1 MKQNTAGAYHE
12 ARMGLSDR
20 ELVKSALAGDGSAF
34 QSIVERYQR
43 LVFNIV
49 FHYLGRREEVE
60 DIAQD
65 VFLRVYRSLSRYD
78 PERPLK
84 AWVSRITANACLD
97 ELRKRKIRKTQLF
110 SDVDEDEAGTQT
122 LLDRFS
128 SGTMLTEFE
137 AERMFAWLHGLL
149 DELPKKDKLAFVL
162 REMEGMDYSEIAPT
176 METTELAVRIRVSRS
191 KKKLLKSLRGM
202 IATVER

>member
-1 MKQNTAGAYHE
+1 M
-12 ARMGLSDR
+12 
-20 ELVKSALAGDGSAF
+20 

-128 SGTMLTEFE
+128 SGTMLTE
-137 AERMFAWLHGLL
+137 
-149 DELPKKDKLAFVL
+149 LPKKDKLAFVL